1 MVASAPRRQAGTR
14 AHPRLQAPYS
24 PVLRPVLC
32 SPYARGGIS
41 TSQSN
46 AAVAIWRTLRMCNDP
61 VDTPMLDLGFIL
73 IGAGFLG
80 ACILYALVCE
90 RL

>member
-1 MVASAPRRQAGTR
+1 MR
-14 AHPRLQAPYS
+14 
-24 PVLRPVLC
+24 
-32 SPYARGGIS
+32 
-41 TSQSN
+41 
-46 AAVAIWRTLRMCNDP
+46 NDP

-80 ACILYALVCE
+80 ACILYALACE